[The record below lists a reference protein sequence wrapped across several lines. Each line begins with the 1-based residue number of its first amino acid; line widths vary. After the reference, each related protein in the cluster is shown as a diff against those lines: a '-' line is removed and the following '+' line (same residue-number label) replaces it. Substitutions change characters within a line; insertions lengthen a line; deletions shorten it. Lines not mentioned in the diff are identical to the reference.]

1 VVAAAQI
8 DAVGGENRSVLSG
21 LRAGPEPAKERSSI
35 SAVLRAKVVSE
46 RTAKL
51 GLYWCEGRECPAAPD
66 GKPAWFG
73 EVGTELEEL
82 TIVGITL

>member
-1 VVAAAQI
+1 MELCSPPSRGART
-8 DAVGGENRSVLSG
+8 GKGEIVY
-21 LRAGPEPAKERSSI
+21 
-35 SAVLRAKVVSE
+35 SAVLRAKVVGE

-51 GLYWCEGRECPAAPD
+51 GLYWWEGRECPAAPD
-66 GKPAWFG
+66 GKPGWFG